1 MTFNELNKINDQ
13 ADDLESKARAAG
25 RFKQLFSTMKED
37 SDNSLTSMISRM
49 TTNGSRQEVDFLR
62 SIINEFADVIL
73 QVAISR
79 KSAEEQEASLRAQA
93 QRMTI
98 AAVLGEPMP

>member
-1 MTFNELNKINDQ
+1 MTLNELNKINDQ
-13 ADDLESKARAAG
+13 ADELERNARAAG
-25 RFKQLFSTMKED
+25 RFKHLFSTMKED

-49 TTNGSRQEVDFLR
+49 TTNGSRQEVAFLH

-79 KSAEEQEASLRAQA
+79 KTAEEQEASLKAQA

-98 AAVLGEPMP
+98 AATLGEPMP